1 MLIAINTFAEWSNPV
16 KVEELSS
23 LGEDYYLCLS
33 LDGQWMYFTS
43 IRGGYGDDDIYVSH
57 WETDHWG
64 PPSNLGPVI
73 NDDQRNLSPSISPDG
88 DTLYFVSYG
97 QPGGIG
103 SYDIWKSWKIP
114 GGWAEPVNL
123 GPNVNTPGAE
133 WTVYI
138 APDNNHLYISS
149 NSWGSIGF
157 MNIFVCA
164 RTDSGWTS
172 PEPLTN
178 INNYHFTYGTT
189 MTADMQTLYY
199 SENRYSAS
207 ELDIFKSTW
216 QNNQW
221 CSGEWLPSPINCEV
235 SDHCPTISADGLT
248 MYFAS
253 RRDTNTSDNDIYITH
268 WTSGVEKYEEPI
280 LCNFSMIKSYPNPA
294 NGEVTIEYTVEKRTE
309 ILNISIYDILCRLVY
324 SDSVNTSA
332 GVNTYKWK
340 GANQNQNSIPS
351 GVYFA
356 VLQNGDTKSNLI
368 KILLI
373 K

>member
-1 MLIAINTFAEWSNPV
+1 
-16 KVEELSS
+16 
-23 LGEDYYLCLS
+23 
-33 LDGQWMYFTS
+33 MYFTS
-43 IRGGYGDDDIYVSH
+43 IRGGFGDDDIYVSH

-64 PPSNLGPVI
+64 TPENLGPVI

-123 GPNVNTPGAE
+123 GPNVNTAGAE

-149 NSWGSIGF
+149 NSWGSMGF
-157 MNIFVCA
+157 MNIFVCTC
-164 RTDSGWTS
+164 TDTGWTV

-189 MTADMQTLYY
+189 MTANMQTLYY

-221 CSGEWLPSPINCEV
+221 SSGEWLPSPINCEV
-235 SDHCPTISADGLT
+235 SDHCPTISADGNT

-253 RRDTNTSDNDIYITH
+253 RRDTSTSDNDIYVTY
-268 WTSGVEKYEEPI
+268 WTEGVEKHRKTQ
-280 LCNFSMIKSYPNPA
+280 LSDFCLIKSYPNPA
-294 NGEVTIEYTVEKRTE
+294 NGEVNIEYE
-309 ILNISIYDILCRLVY
+309 IKINTNNLNISIYDILGRLIY
-324 SDSVNTSA
+324 SDSLNSSVGA
-332 GVNTYKWK
+332 NTYKWK
-340 GANQNQNSIPS
+340 GISRNTYLVQS
-351 GVYFA
+351 GIYFA
-356 VLQNGDTKSNLI
+356 VLEAGGVQSNLI
-368 KILLI
+368 KIVLI